1 MNLSLRRITRA
12 NYEAVSDLEVRQEQR
27 DYVASNLWSLVE
39 ASFNEGYTTR
49 AIYLDDI
56 PVGFLMWVHATESQI
71 SIWRL
76 MVDQKFQAQGIG
88 RIALNLALTEI
99 KQIPDVKEI
108 EICYNPKNA
117 VAKDF
122 YSSFGFV
129 ETGMDVDGD
138 DMLAVITL

>member
-1 MNLSLRRITRA
+1 MNISLRRITRA
-12 NYEAVSDLEVRQEQR
+12 NYEAVSELEVRQEQR

-49 AIYLDDI
+49 AIYLDDV
-56 PVGFLMWVHATESQI
+56 PVGFMMWVAATESQI

-129 ETGMDVDGD
+129 ETGMDEDGD